1 MDISM
6 FVTPGIVAISSRIVV
21 NYFYVSYHHA
31 YPEIKIAVGLKDK
44 FYVWN
49 FGKRFYP
56 IIQVVLGTERHIEN
70 SENIARCFGRL

>member
-31 YPEIKIAVGLKDK
+31 YPEIKLPLVLRINFMFGILASAFTLSYKSSWEMNAILNAVSVVFK
-44 FYVWN
+44 
-49 FGKRFYP
+49 
-56 IIQVVLGTERHIEN
+56 QV
-70 SENIARCFGRL
+70 F